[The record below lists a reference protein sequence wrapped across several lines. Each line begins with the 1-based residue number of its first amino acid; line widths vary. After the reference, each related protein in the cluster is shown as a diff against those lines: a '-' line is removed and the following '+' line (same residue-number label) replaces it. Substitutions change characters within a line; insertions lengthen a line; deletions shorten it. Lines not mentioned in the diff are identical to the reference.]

1 MSSLGLNFSFRF
13 CFLILG
19 GVVFCDPL
27 TIAAAGNVADPVFM
41 FKIPANG
48 FLDAAFKRLQRAP
61 VQFALDFARV
71 HGVAAV
77 VAGAVFDK
85 RNERAV
91 GNGGIVRAQFV
102 QQFANGPDN
111 LEVLL
116 FASPTD
122 VIGFS
127 DTAV

>member
-1 MSSLGLNFSFRF
+1 RFSFSTF
-13 CFLILG
+13 G
-19 GVVFCDPL
+19 GVMFRHPL
-27 TIAAAGNVADPVFM
+27 TIAAAGNIANPVFM

-48 FLDAAFKRLQRAP
+48 FGDAALKSLQRAP
-61 VQFALDFARV
+61 VQLALDFARV

-102 QQFANGPDN
+102 QQFANGPND
-111 LEVLL
+111 
-116 FASPTD
+116 P
-122 VIGFS
+122 
-127 DTAV
+127 AVPHSTLVTFVK